1 MQGMSNDQPA
11 PRADDSVPA
20 VALDAA
26 GESAAPVALDP
37 SADPSSWAPVEAPG
51 PRCPWCSAA
60 LPRADLEHC
69 PSCRAQ
75 LTGSVDAGVPGLTEV
90 QPVQKA
96 APLESVKR
104 NRLLAWISGEVLDD
118 QTPTSS
124 TPAAAEAIAP
134 PSRDV
139 KREMLRLQLE
149 AAGIPVPGADPAATT
164 QPTPEAPA
172 HTDAATGTDRESTAA

>member
-1 MQGMSNDQPA
+1 MSNDQPA
-11 PRADDSVPA
+11 PRADDNVPA

-26 GESAAPVALDP
+26 GETVAPVVLDP

-60 LPRADLEHC
+60 LPEATLEHC

-75 LTGSVDAGVPGLTEV
+75 LSGSVDSGVPGLTEV
-90 QPVQKA
+90 QPAQKA

-118 QTPTSS
+118 QIVPSN
-124 TPAAAEAIAP
+124 TPAGAEAIAP

-139 KREMLRLQLE
+139 KREILRLQLE
-149 AAGIPVPGADPAATT
+149 AAGIQVPVASPSDATA
-164 QPTPEAPA
+164 PTPEPA
-172 HTDAATGTDRESTAA
+172 ADAAAAAGTDRESTAA